1 MKFSVALFLVSIGA
15 ASAFVAP
22 AAKPVNLALQVDPKG
37 FGDEYKEIT
46 DASQTAKAVPKMSQA
61 LPFANRP
68 KFLDGSMPGDVG
80 FDPFG
85 LVQTKMDLKNYR
97 EAEIKHARLA
107 MLAAAGWPLSELF
120 DKKIAGIFGLVP
132 LLDEA
137 NRVPSVLNGGMGK
150 VSPIYWSACVLFAA
164 MTELYVEYGA
174 SDKPGY
180 YPGKL
185 GFDPFGLYPKD
196 EKGQKWMETAEI
208 KNGRLAMIA
217 ITAFAAQEFV
227 SHVAVVDQVPFLFK
241 PIWQVLSEGVP
252 GYIDHASDQVA
263 ESTQGIF
270 EDLSA
275 PSAIVEAAPLVDAA
289 PLVTT
294 PVEAV
299 TAPMVEVPSFAMPD
313 FSTPAAVAPPPPA
326 LSAPVVDNTELIEAK
341 RKIVE
346 LEARLAEIGGMAR

>member
-1 MKFSVALFLVSIGA
+1 MG
-15 ASAFVAP
+15 
-22 AAKPVNLALQVDPKG
+22 
-37 FGDEYKEIT
+37 
-46 DASQTAKAVPKMSQA
+46 
-61 LPFANRP
+61 
-68 KFLDGSMPGDVG
+68 
-80 FDPFG
+80 
-85 LVQTKMDLKNYR
+85 
-97 EAEIKHARLA
+97 
-107 MLAAAGWPLSELF
+107 LAAAGWPLSELF

-132 LLDEA
+132 ILDEA

-150 VSPIYWSACVLFAA
+150 VSPIYWAACVVFAA
-164 MTELYVEYGA
+164 LTELYVEYGA
-174 SDKPGY
+174 SGKPGY

-196 EKGQKWMETAEI
+196 EKGRKWMETAEI

-227 SHVAVVDQVPFLFK
+227 SHIAVVDQVPFLFK

-263 ESTQGIF
+263 ESTQGMF

-289 PLVTT
+289 PL
-294 PVEAV
+294 
-299 TAPMVEVPSFAMPD
+299 VEVPSFAMPD

-341 RKIVE
+341 RKIAE
-346 LEARLAEIGGMAR
+346 LEARLAEIGGMSR